1 MVERHPPA
9 NSPRSA
15 RLAAKMGDKPYRH
28 SYVASHTRQF
38 LARQMRELRGEQ
50 SQSEFGTTI
59 DRQQTVVSRMEDPN
73 YGKWTLQ
80 TLFDVAEK
88 LDVALFVRFVDFPTF
103 LRLTEDI
110 SDRGARPEPYRQEA
124 VDDVARQTV
133 ASARNSALQAFLD
146 GIGRGQQISDSVEA
160 ASRLH
165 DSQPRPPL
173 IANMLSEPAH
183 SASLAEWAA

>member
-1 MVERHPPA
+1 MAERHPPA

-38 LARQMRELRGEQ
+38 LARQMREFRGEQ
-50 SQSEFGTTI
+50 SQSEFGETI
-59 DRQQTVVSRMEDPN
+59 NRQQTVVSRMEDPN

-88 LDVALFVRFVDFPTF
+88 LDVAVFARFVDFPNF
-103 LRLTEDI
+103 LKLTEDI
-110 SDRGARPEPYRQEA
+110 SDRGARPKPYRQEA
-124 VDDVARQTV
+124 LNEVTQQAV

-173 IANMLSEPAH
+173 KANMLSQPAH
-183 SASLAEWAA
+183 SALLAERAA

>member
-1 MVERHPPA
+1 MAERHPPA

-103 LRLTEDI
+103 LNLTEDI
-110 SDRGARPEPYRQEA
+110 SDRSARPEPYRQEA
-124 VDDVARQTV
+124 VARQTV

-173 IANMLSEPAH
+173 IANMLSQPAH
-183 SASLAEWAA
+183 SALLAECAA